1 MVEHGKLPG
10 EYNIVVADEY
20 DLFDHR
26 VPVDEFEE
34 MLRENDVPDE
44 VCVVGLDDLFENDDA
59 VSELSTLMD
68 RRANT
73 LENRSS
79 LPTVQFAVEGSFQRR
94 QRDFELQ
101 TEGDLYRLSRVF
113 GPQIERRSGGWLTA
127 PF

>member
-26 VPVDEFEE
+26 VPIGEFEE

-44 VCVVGLDDLFENDDA
+44 VCVVGLDDLFGNEEEVN
-59 VSELSTLMD
+59 ELSTLMD
-68 RRANT
+68 RGANT
-73 LENRSS
+73 LENRSP
-79 LPTVQFAVEGSFQRR
+79 LPTIQFAVEGSFQRR

-101 TEGDLYRLSRVF
+101 TGGDLYRLSRVF
-113 GPQIERRSGGWLTA
+113 GGQIERRSGGWLTA